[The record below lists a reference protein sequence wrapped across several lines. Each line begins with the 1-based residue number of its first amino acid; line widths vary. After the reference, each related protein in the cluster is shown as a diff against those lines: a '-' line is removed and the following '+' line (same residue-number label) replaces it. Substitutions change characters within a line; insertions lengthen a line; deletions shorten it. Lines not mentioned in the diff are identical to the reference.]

1 MKDFE
6 DRISAHLSFLY
17 GQRQAESLWGQ
28 IKAIIADF
36 KAGRPDMDHPEGT
49 GTAFDQ
55 RDAILITYGDQ
66 VRTPGQTPL
75 QSLGGFLNEYMRDV
89 ISGVHILPFYPYSS
103 DDGFSVIDYRR
114 VNPDLGTWEDIAAI
128 GENFRLMFD
137 AVINHISR
145 RSEWFQAFLRG
156 EKPYADYFITVDPA
170 TDLSQVV
177 RPRALPLLTPVNTAI
192 GIQHVWT
199 TFSDD
204 QMDLNYVN
212 PEVLLEVIRILLEY
226 VSRGA
231 EIIRLDAIAY
241 LWKEIGTPCI
251 HLPQTHRVVKLIR
264 AILDL
269 AAPHVILITE
279 TNVPQQEN
287 ISYFGNPIAQGG
299 RTDEAQM
306 VYQFPLAPLVLH
318 SFHSGDATKLT
329 AWASQAQPSPGG
341 MFFNFIASHDGIGM
355 MPARGLLSEVEIQAL
370 VEKTIAHGGRVSYKA
385 NRDGSQSVYE
395 MNVTL
400 FDALN
405 DPSAP
410 NPSLDAR
417 RFLASQA
424 IMLAL
429 AGVPGI
435 YFHSLFG
442 LRNCQPHAGQSGMA
456 RSINREKMSRASLD
470 ALLADA
476 TAHHACVFEGYCQM
490 LRVRRG
496 QAAFHPGGGQRT
508 LSLNPAIFA
517 LLRTPPD
524 GNAHLSVFCLV
535 NVSAEPQ
542 TITLHLGERGLSI
555 KTRMRDLLD
564 GQLYSMEG
572 GHILLK
578 IEPYQVLWLQ
588 QANDR

>member
-1 MKDFE
+1 MKDVE
-6 DRISAHLSFLY
+6 NRIRAHLSFLY

-36 KAGRPDMDHPEGT
+36 KARRADLDHPEGT

-55 RDAILITYGDQ
+55 RDAMLITYGDQ

-75 QSLGGFLNEYMRDV
+75 QSLGGFLNEYMPEV

-103 DDGFSVIDYRR
+103 DDGFSVIDYLR
-114 VNPDLGTWEDIAAI
+114 VSPDLGTWEDIAAI

-156 EKPYADYFITVDPA
+156 EKPYADYFITIDPA
-170 TDLSQVV
+170 TDLSQVT
-177 RPRALPLLTPVNTAI
+177 RPRALPLLTPVSMVA
-192 GIQHVWT
+192 GIRHVWT

-204 QMDLNYVN
+204 QVDLNYAN
-212 PEVLLEVIRILLEY
+212 PTVLLEIIRILLEY
-226 VSRGA
+226 GTRGA

-251 HLPQTHRVVKLIR
+251 HLPQTHRVVKLLR

-269 AAPHVILITE
+269 AAPQVILITE

-287 ISYFGNPIAQGG
+287 ISYFGDPIAAGG

-318 SFHSGDATKLT
+318 SFHSGEATKLT
-329 AWASQAQPSPGG
+329 AWASQVQPSTGG
-341 MFFNFIASHDGIGM
+341 MFFNFIASHDGIGV
-355 MPARGLLSEVEIQAL
+355 MPARGLLNEGEIQAL
-370 VEKTIAHGGRVSYKA
+370 VDKTIAHGGRVSYKT
-385 NRDGSQSVYE
+385 NSDGSQSVYE
-395 MNVTL
+395 LNITL

-410 NPSLDAR
+410 DPSLDTR

-442 LRNCQPHAGQSGMA
+442 LHNFQPHAGQSGMA
-456 RSINREKMSRASLD
+456 RSINREKMSRGSLET
-470 ALLADA
+470 LLADA
-476 TAHHACVFEGYCQM
+476 TAHHARVFDGFCHM

-508 LSLNPAIFA
+508 LSLSPAIFA

-524 GNAHLSVFCLV
+524 GNTQQSVFCLV
-535 NVSAEPQ
+535 NVSEKPQ
-542 TITLHLGERGLSI
+542 AITVHIGERGLAM

-588 QANDR
+588 QADDR